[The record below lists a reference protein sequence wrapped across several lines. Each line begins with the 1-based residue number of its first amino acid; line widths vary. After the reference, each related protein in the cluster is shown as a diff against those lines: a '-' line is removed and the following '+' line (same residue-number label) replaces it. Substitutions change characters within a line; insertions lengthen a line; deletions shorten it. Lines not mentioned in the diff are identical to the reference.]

1 MVLRYLT
8 FPTILDIRESE
19 KFKDIIQ
26 GDFLDTYHNLSY
38 KVGVAS
44 KQGSYV

>member
-1 MVLRYLT
+1 MCGGLE
-8 FPTILDIRESE
+8 ILSLFLVNRESE